1 MILHRFDWNKES
13 LPSLQKQLKS
23 YLRTVDCKK
32 TMSERESVLMK
43 LLAAKPGTMT
53 MCYRQ
58 NLSTGD

>member
-23 YLRTVDCKK
+23 YLRTVDWKK

-43 LLAAKPGTMT
+43 LLAAKTGTMT
-53 MCYRQ
+53 MV
-58 NLSTGD
+58 